1 MKQLR
6 SGAGRADWDNEL
18 IGKLGFI
25 KQKLRYPISRYTIL
39 PAAAI
44 GMLLPGISLL
54 IFLTLA
60 GRHADDK
67 RHWPQVMMIA
77 FLLLAGF
84 IAARRYWQTLNFKA
98 IPTPYFS
105 TDNQIIL
112 QRFLQDQHLAFARH
126 PEAPEVFQIMSKNI
140 SALKEER
147 EIIVF
152 IADDRR
158 ILINSHFTQTG
169 TNFAIGTPHHLQMAG
184 MLQAWM
190 NAGGRSTNTNLE
202 RSVF

>member
-6 SGAGRADWDNEL
+6 SGTGKADWDNEL
-18 IGKLGFI
+18 ISKLGFI
-25 KQKLRYPISRYTIL
+25 KRKLRYPVSRYTIL
-39 PAAAI
+39 PVAAMSM
-44 GMLLPGISLL
+44 MLPVSSLL
-54 IFLTLA
+54 IYLTIA
-60 GRHADDK
+60 GRRTNDH
-67 RHWPQVMMIA
+67 RHWPQVMMIS
-77 FLLLAGF
+77 FVLMAGF
-84 IAARRYWQTLNFKA
+84 IAARRYWQALNFTA
-98 IPTPYFS
+98 IPTPYFN

-126 PEAPEVFQIMSKNI
+126 PEAPEVFQIMSRNI

-147 EIIVF
+147 EIVVF

-190 NAGGRSTNTNLE
+190 NAGGSSGNTALE
-202 RSVF
+202 RSIF